1 MAAMDKKRVAAQLED
16 VPEKRRFRAEALDLF
31 LAGDISG
38 QRTQRLVNSAKLAGA
53 QHVDDLAR
61 NEANPNASRD
71 LLRKA
76 MKASLWPK
84 PYIASVPAFCPK
96 TGDEK
101 QVDVAMFL
109 PHEMIAALLRV
120 NEGMDILR
128 LQEEEL
134 SNRRDIQEH
143 LEAFKN
149 EFRVDNV
156 LALGLWVDGVPYSH
170 DRTQSVECVTLN
182 LPAISQ
188 HLADL
193 RLPLLA
199 FPKFFLQKGAT
210 WDSIFSILAWSFRCL
225 LFGKWPLQ
233 RHCES
238 PFLDSDS
245 ERRKMAGQDIGLL
258 ACLAELRGDWAM
270 FKDTLHL
277 PGWQGK
283 GPICHK
289 CNCTLTELHQ
299 VSMDAPWRLETT
311 QEGTPA

>member
-1 MAAMDKKRVAAQLED
+1 MAAQLED

-210 WDSIFSILAWSFRCL
+210 WDSVFSILAWSFRCL
-225 LFGKWPLQ
+225 LFGKWPPPETLS
-233 RHCES
+233 E
-238 PFLDSDS
+238 PFLGFRFREKEDGWTGHWSS
-245 ERRKMAGQDIGLL
+245 GLPGR
-258 ACLAELRGDWAM
+258 AQRGNWAM
-270 FKDTLHL
+270 FKDTLNL

-299 VSMDAPWRLETT
+299 VSMDAPWRLVTT

>member
-1 MAAMDKKRVAAQLED
+1 
-16 VPEKRRFRAEALDLF
+16 
-31 LAGDISG
+31 
-38 QRTQRLVNSAKLAGA
+38 
-53 QHVDDLAR
+53 
-61 NEANPNASRD
+61 
-71 LLRKA
+71 

-109 PHEMIAALLRV
+109 PQEMIPALLKV
-120 NEGMDILR
+120 NEAMDILR
-128 LQEEEL
+128 LQEEEEL

-149 EFRVDNV
+149 EFRVDHV

-170 DRTQSVECVTLN
+170 DRRQSVECVTLN

-199 FPKFFLQKGAT
+199 FPKFFLQRGAT
-210 WDSIFSILAWSFRCL
+210 WDSIFFILAWSFRCL
-225 LFGKWPLQ
+225 LFGKWSLQ
-233 RHCES
+233 RHDQG

-258 ACLAELRGDWAM
+258 ACLAELRRDWAM
-270 FKDTLHL
+270 FKDTLNL
-277 PGWQGK
+277 PECQATN
-283 GPICHK
+283 PFAT
-289 CNCTLTELHQ
+289 NAT
-299 VSMDAPWRLETT
+299 AP
-311 QEGTPA
+311 

>member
-38 QRTQRLVNSAKLAGA
+38 QRTQRLVHSAKLAGA
-53 QHVDDLAR
+53 EHVDDLAG

-96 TGDEK
+96 TGNEK

-120 NEGMDILR
+120 NEGMDLLR

-149 EFRVDNV
+149 EFKVDKV

-170 DRTQSVECVTLN
+170 DRTQSFQSSFCRKVPHGTVSFPFWLGHLDVCSLANGPSRDIVRALSWNQIPREGRWLERTLV
-182 LPAISQ
+182 
-188 HLADL
+188 
-193 RLPLLA
+193 
-199 FPKFFLQKGAT
+199 F
-210 WDSIFSILAWSFRCL
+210 WLAW
-225 LFGKWPLQ
+225 Q
-233 RHCES
+233 R
-238 PFLDSDS
+238 S
-245 ERRKMAGQDIGLL
+245 EGIGQCSKI
-258 ACLAELRGDWAM
+258 
-270 FKDTLHL
+270 H
-277 PGWQGK
+277 
-283 GPICHK
+283 
-289 CNCTLTELHQ
+289 
-299 VSMDAPWRLETT
+299 
-311 QEGTPA
+311 